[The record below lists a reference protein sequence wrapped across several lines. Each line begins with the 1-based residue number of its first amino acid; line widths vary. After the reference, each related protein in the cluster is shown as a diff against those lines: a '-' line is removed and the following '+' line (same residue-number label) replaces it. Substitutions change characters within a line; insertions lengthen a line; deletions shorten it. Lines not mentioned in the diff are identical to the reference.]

1 MPKLTRTPPKYRL
14 HKASG
19 QAVVTLDGRDHYL
32 GPHGSKESRIKCDE
46 LVGGWLSRRASEAKN
61 VAALPDLGPE
71 PLVGEV
77 LLAYKEWAQS
87 YYRRNGKLSREY
99 TNIIHALRPLA
110 TLYGTSYAS
119 SLDLAAFEAVQM
131 AMVKSDLSRRVVND
145 RMRRIRSVIK
155 WAASRKLIP
164 ADVLMAINGVRALRR
179 GQYDVRETLGV
190 KPVTDADIE
199 AVMPHLPPTLQA
211 MIRVQLLTGMRP
223 GELVIMRTCDID
235 TTGKI
240 WLYRPQR
247 HKTDYLGHDRFIQIG
262 PRAQEMLRPLL
273 RHDIHDYLFSPAP
286 AQRERHAIRAA
297 KATYRRRKPNRKR
310 NPKKK
315 PGDKYTTQSYGYAI
329 RYACKKA
336 EIDVWSPNQLRH
348 TAATAI
354 RRDFGLDAARSILGH
369 RSVTVTEIYADV
381 DRARSQDI
389 VRRIG

>member
-1 MPKLTRTPPKYRL
+1 LKTIPKRYVPFWLGEREPTMPKLTRTPPKYRL

-32 GPHGSKESRIKCDE
+32 GPHGPKESRIKCDE

-179 GQYDVRETLGV
+179 GQYDVRETLG
-190 KPVTDADIE
+190 A
-199 AVMPHLPPTLQA
+199 
-211 MIRVQLLTGMRP
+211 
-223 GELVIMRTCDID
+223 
-235 TTGKI
+235 
-240 WLYRPQR
+240 W
-247 HKTDYLGHDRFIQIG
+247 
-262 PRAQEMLRPLL
+262 
-273 RHDIHDYLFSPAP
+273 
-286 AQRERHAIRAA
+286 
-297 KATYRRRKPNRKR
+297 
-310 NPKKK
+310 
-315 PGDKYTTQSYGYAI
+315 
-329 RYACKKA
+329 
-336 EIDVWSPNQLRH
+336 
-348 TAATAI
+348 
-354 RRDFGLDAARSILGH
+354 DAARRRRTSPRWCAH
-369 RSVTVTEIYADV
+369 RHP
-381 DRARSQDI
+381 RPARPAWCSS
-389 VRRIG
+389 